1 MFKIDGI
8 NQRQF
13 ELLTVMWEIP
23 SLHELEEWISTLDNE
38 DARDAETLS
47 TLLIYEQADQIL
59 ERSQDFTQANKIL
72 SKFFG

>member
-13 ELLTVMWEIP
+13 ELLTVMWEID
-23 SLHELEEWISTLDNE
+23 SLQELEEWISTLDSE

-47 TLLIYEQADQIL
+47 TLLIYEQVDQIL
-59 ERSQDFTQANKIL
+59 ERSQDFTQADKILNKI
-72 SKFFG
+72 FG